1 MRRVACQ
8 AFVLLAALGM
18 LAGAVPHALSGWPAL
33 QAALAPYGVD
43 AGTLGA
49 LSAGWYWG
57 SVTMLALGL
66 VGFFVY
72 LDLRRGRATARRYGL
87 AAGGAYL
94 AFGLAAYVGRDFNSH
109 FLFFVVLGALMC
121 GAVAA
126 WPAPAN
132 APRERDRA

>member
-18 LAGAVPHALSGWPAL
+18 LLGAVPHALSGWPAL
-33 QAALAPYGVD
+33 EAALAPHGVD
-43 AGTLGA
+43 AATVAA
-49 LSAGWYWG
+49 LSIGWYWG

-66 VGFFVY
+66 VGLFVY
-72 LDLRRGRATARRYGL
+72 LDLRRGRVTARRYGL

-109 FLFFVVLGALMC
+109 FLFFIVLGALMC

-132 APRERDRA
+132 TRERGDA